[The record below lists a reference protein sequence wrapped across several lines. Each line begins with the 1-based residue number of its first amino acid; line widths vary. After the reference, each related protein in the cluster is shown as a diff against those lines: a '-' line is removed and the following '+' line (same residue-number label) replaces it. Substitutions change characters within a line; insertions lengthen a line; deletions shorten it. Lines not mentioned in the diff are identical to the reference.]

1 MSALL
6 NGRPCASALPNNRAT
21 AYGDGVFETLRVD
34 ANGVLWIDEH
44 LQRLA
49 QGAARLGL
57 WIDIPAL
64 HREIAEI
71 LVDIVGPTVLKIQCY
86 RRAGGRG
93 YFGAER
99 EAERLLSLW
108 PLPGNTCWAKGARL
122 MLCQTRLAE
131 NPALAGIKHCNRLEQ
146 VLAAA
151 ELARSGCDE
160 GLMLD
165 GSGCLVEGTRSN
177 LFVVKDGTL
186 MTPSLARSGVAG
198 IMRKKIIEWASG
210 HGVDCREGRLGPSA
224 LPKADEVFVCNSVFG
239 IWPVTAV
246 GCVSLPVGELC
257 RTLQR
262 EFDSQFH
269 A

>member
-71 LVDIVGPTVLKIQCY
+71 LVDVVAPTVLKIQCY

-108 PLPGNTCWAKGARL
+108 PLPANTCWAKGARL

-160 GLMLD
+160 GLTQGWRLQHIRRIKDEPPCRQDPYFTRPLMERLASAMLL
-165 GSGCLVEGTRSN
+165 SAPL
-177 LFVVKDGTL
+177 
-186 MTPSLARSGVAG
+186 SLSTWRNRHCAPYL
-198 IMRKKIIEWASG
+198 
-210 HGVDCREGRLGPSA
+210 H
-224 LPKADEVFVCNSVFG
+224 
-239 IWPVTAV
+239 
-246 GCVSLPVGELC
+246 LPVAAKL
-257 RTLQR
+257 RQATAADAR
-262 EFDSQFH
+262 RR
-269 A
+269 